1 MQISLAGR
9 VALVTGAS
17 RGIGRAIAQEM
28 YTSGAALA
36 LCARSLPGLETAA
49 AELRATPTAG
59 NEAGQERIFVITAD
73 VSNRADL
80 ATLVENTVKTF
91 GRLDIL
97 VNNAGEAPRGAA
109 GTTPEGWQAHI
120 EQYLYSTINTSELV
134 IPVMREQKFGRIIN
148 ISSVSGDAPAGVS
161 PIAVSKAAV
170 NNYSRGLARELA
182 TGGITVNTIA
192 PGLVWSESRLLAPG
206 GIGEK
211 VAARYNLP
219 PLEALHR
226 YAADNIPLGRFVQP
240 GEVAALATFLAS
252 DLASAIT
259 GAIITIDGGA
269 GGSLLPSDRKK

>member
-9 VALVTGAS
+9 VALITGAS

-28 YTSGAALA
+28 YTSGAAVA
-36 LCARSLPGLETAA
+36 LCARNLPGLETVAA
-49 AELRATPTAG
+49 QLKTGSASDEGRVYII
-59 NEAGQERIFVITAD
+59 NAD

-80 ATLVENTVKTF
+80 GKLVENTVKTF

-97 VNNAGEAPRGAA
+97 VNNAGEAPRGAGA
-109 GTTPEGWQAHI
+109 TTPEGWQAHM

-148 ISSVSGDAPAGVS
+148 ISSVAGDAPAGVS

-170 NNYSRGLARELA
+170 NNYSRGLARDLA
-182 TGGITVNTIA
+182 ASGITVNTIA
-192 PGLVWSESRLLAPG
+192 PGLVWSESRLLATG

-219 PLEALHR
+219 PLEALKR
-226 YAADNIPLGRFVQP
+226 YAAENIPLGRFVQP
-240 GEVAALATFLAS
+240 EEVAALATFLAS

-259 GAIITIDGGA
+259 GTIVTIDGGA
-269 GGSLLPSDRKK
+269 GGSLLPPEKKR